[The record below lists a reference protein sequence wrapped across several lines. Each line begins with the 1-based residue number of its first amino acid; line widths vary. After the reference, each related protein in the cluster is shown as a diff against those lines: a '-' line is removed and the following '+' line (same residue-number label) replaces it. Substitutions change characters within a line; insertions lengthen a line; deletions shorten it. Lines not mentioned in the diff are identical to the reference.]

1 MAYDNTQYEM
11 SVASLDLTSTG
22 DKAEF
27 NFGYVPHIVRAVAV
41 ILNAQPGDAGVVKFD
56 KRVTYESDTGRGDG
70 DVAVINM
77 LTTHSAGQVIY
88 KNNLAVEIKPG
99 EQVVAEVTD
108 ASASVTA
115 ATVVLF
121 VEPAWETPA
130 NRTIMVETT

>member
-27 NFGYVPHIVRAVAV
+27 NFGYVPHIIRAAAV
-41 ILNAQPGDAGVVKFD
+41 ILNAAPGDAGVVKFD